1 MRLFFPAASLSS
13 YLSLSSHLPLSIF
26 IPLLPINLLLSLL
39 PRCPRCPRQYS
50 AGIIGLHRQPTTN
63 FSRLLPLLPANSPS
77 SNLFYRIVI
86 FPTKQVPSLLNWS
99 SFIWASWFLLSLVF
113 HAFSLRRDVATLRRR
128 SAAASIL
135 TSSFPAL
142 YRRFLV

>member
-1 MRLFFPAASLSS
+1 MRLFSSCKSVLVLKPLLTSPSLYIYLSSSPHKSPLTITSLSS
-13 YLSLSSHLPLSIF
+13 LSTSIF
-26 IPLLPINLLLSLL
+26 CGDHWPSPPTNHELLPTSSS
-39 PRCPRCPRQYS
+39 P
-50 AGIIGLHRQPTTN
+50 
-63 FSRLLPLLPANSPS
+63 PANSPS